1 MDGVDYLTMKYDK
14 EDIMKNKISFIEIE
28 NFKTFDKLKIDGLK
42 RVNLI
47 SGKNNLGKTAVLEAI
62 RLNVSSINPQSLV
75 YSVKDTLNKR
85 NNNVEFDFFK
95 DKAKKI
101 SFITDIRNIGMEF
114 DKKLTPQILDLTIDK
129 SIHKIKIGDFFQGGI
144 LINQYTLDKT
154 NFIATKSIDINY
166 LSNIY
171 TNIFNLGKDEI
182 LDNYLKNFD
191 DNIKSV
197 RLINSVSNIPTFKVK
212 LNNKVEPVL
221 LNSLGDG
228 INRFMAIICAI
239 WSSKDGFLFIDE
251 VENGIHY
258 TNLEKLWKIIF
269 EVSED
274 ANCQVFATTHS
285 KECIEAFNREN
296 EEDNGTF
303 IELYKNKKDEI
314 VAKTRDFEQLDYS
327 LTHGGSFR
335 GE

>member
-1 MDGVDYLTMKYDK
+1 M
-14 EDIMKNKISFIEIE
+14 
-28 NFKTFDKLKIDGLK
+28 
-42 RVNLI
+42 
-47 SGKNNLGKTAVLEAI
+47 
-62 RLNVSSINPQSLV
+62 
-75 YSVKDTLNKR
+75 
-85 NNNVEFDFFK
+85 
-95 DKAKKI
+95 
-101 SFITDIRNIGMEF
+101 
-114 DKKLTPQILDLTIDK
+114 
-129 SIHKIKIGDFFQGGI
+129 
-144 LINQYTLDKT
+144 
-154 NFIATKSIDINY
+154 
-166 LSNIY
+166 
-171 TNIFNLGKDEI
+171 

-239 WSSKDGFLFIDE
+239 WASKDGFLFIDE

-269 EVSED
+269 EVSEE

>member
-1 MDGVDYLTMKYDK
+1 M
-14 EDIMKNKISFIEIE
+14 
-28 NFKTFDKLKIDGLK
+28 
-42 RVNLI
+42 
-47 SGKNNLGKTAVLEAI
+47 
-62 RLNVSSINPQSLV
+62 
-75 YSVKDTLNKR
+75 
-85 NNNVEFDFFK
+85 
-95 DKAKKI
+95 
-101 SFITDIRNIGMEF
+101 
-114 DKKLTPQILDLTIDK
+114 
-129 SIHKIKIGDFFQGGI
+129 
-144 LINQYTLDKT
+144 
-154 NFIATKSIDINY
+154 
-166 LSNIY
+166 
-171 TNIFNLGKDEI
+171 
-182 LDNYLKNFD
+182 
-191 DNIKSV
+191 
-197 RLINSVSNIPTFKVK
+197 
-212 LNNKVEPVL
+212 NNKVEPVL

-239 WSSKDGFLFIDE
+239 WASKDGFLFIDE

>member
-1 MDGVDYLTMKYDK
+1 M
-14 EDIMKNKISFIEIE
+14 
-28 NFKTFDKLKIDGLK
+28 
-42 RVNLI
+42 
-47 SGKNNLGKTAVLEAI
+47 
-62 RLNVSSINPQSLV
+62 

-101 SFITDIRNIGMEF
+101 NFITDIRNIGMEF

-269 EVSED
+269 EVSKD

-314 VAKTRDFEQLDYS
+314 VAKTRDYEQLDYS